1 MTPLAGLVACVA
13 ALLGTAI
20 LAVLTARSG
29 RSTPVVYGA
38 SLVFSGIALITA
50 LASLAAGLPSTGAS
64 ALVLPVG
71 LPWLGSHFRLDPLAA
86 FFLTVINLG
95 GVLSSLYALGY
106 GRHER
111 APHRV
116 LPFFPAF
123 LAGMN
128 LVILAD
134 DAFTFLI
141 SWEFMSLASWALV
154 MAHHHDASNR
164 KAGYIYIVMASFGTL
179 ALFIAFGL
187 LAGPAGDYGFAAIR
201 ISEHPPLTAG
211 LVLVLLL
218 LGAGSK
224 AGLAPLHVWLPLAH
238 PAAPSHVSALMSG
251 VMTKVAVYAFIR
263 VVFDLLGM
271 QVWWSGIIVLII
283 GSGTAVLGILQALME
298 SDLKR
303 LLAYSTIENIG
314 LIFVSLG
321 LALAFKANGMGLAA
335 LAMTAALFH
344 VLNHSFFKSLLFFG
358 AGAVLTA
365 TGERDMDK
373 LGGLIHRMPVTSIV
387 FLVGSVAISAL
398 PPFNGFVSEWLAFQ
412 AILQSPDLPQW
423 GLKILVPAVG
433 GLLAL
438 SAALAAACFV
448 KAFGV
453 TFLGRP
459 RTIAAGQALE
469 VDRLSLAAMS
479 ILAALC
485 LLAGILP
492 GIVIDG
498 LAPVTLSVIG
508 DRMPVQTDIA
518 WLSIVPIAESR
529 SSYNGLLVFLFTLF
543 SASLTA
549 YLIRRFASR
558 ALRRAPAWDC
568 GFPEMSPATQYT
580 AGSFAQPIRRVFGTL
595 VFRVRE
601 SVDMPAPGDL
611 RPARFAVEAH
621 DLIWE
626 WLYLPIAGA
635 VGFAAEKLNYLQF
648 LTIRRYLSLVF
659 LALVFL
665 LLVLAL
671 WS

>member
-1 MTPLAGLVACVA
+1 
-13 ALLGTAI
+13 LLGTAV
-20 LAVLTARSG
+20 LAVLIARSN

-38 SLVFSGIALITA
+38 SLIFCTIAFATA
-50 LASLAAGLPSTGAS
+50 LAYLATGLPSTDAPV
-64 ALVLPVG
+64 LVLPIG
-71 LPWLGSHFRLDPLAA
+71 LPWLGSHFRLDALAA

-95 GVLSSLYALGY
+95 GVLSSIYALGY
-106 GRHER
+106 GRHEQTT
-111 APHRV
+111 HRV

-154 MAHHHDASNR
+154 MAHHHDARNL
-164 KAGYIYIVMASFGTL
+164 KAGYFFIVMASFGTL
-179 ALFIAFGL
+179 ALLLAFSL
-187 LAGPAGDYGFAAIR
+187 LAGLSGDYGFTAMR
-201 ISEHPPLTAG
+201 ISEHTPLTAG

-224 AGLAPLHVWLPLAH
+224 AGLVPLHVWLPLAH

-251 VMTKVAVYAFIR
+251 VMTKVAVYGFIR

-271 QVWWSGIIVLII
+271 PAWWSGIVVLII

-314 LIFVSLG
+314 VIFVSLG

-335 LAMTAALFH
+335 ALALTAALFH

-365 TGERDMDK
+365 TGEGDMDK
-373 LGGLIHRMPVTSIV
+373 LGGLIHRMPVTSVV
-387 FLVGSVAISAL
+387 FLVGCVAISAL

-412 AILQSPDLPQW
+412 AILQSPTVPQW

-459 RTIAAGQALE
+459 RSTVAEQAVE
-469 VDRLSLAAMS
+469 VDRFSLSAMS
-479 ILAALC
+479 VLAALC

-492 GIVIDG
+492 GIIIDG
-498 LAPVTLSVIG
+498 LAPVTLSLIG
-508 DRMPVQTDIA
+508 ERMPVQTDIP
-518 WLSIVPIAESR
+518 WLSIVPVAESR

-549 YLIRRFASR
+549 YLIHRFASR
-558 ALRRAPAWDC
+558 WLRRAPAWDC
-568 GFPEMSPATQYT
+568 GFPEISPATQYT

-595 VFRVRE
+595 AFRVRE

-611 RPARFAVEAH
+611 RPARFAVETH

-626 WLYLPIAGA
+626 GLYLPITGA
-635 VGFAAEKLNYLQF
+635 VGFAAEKLNHLQF